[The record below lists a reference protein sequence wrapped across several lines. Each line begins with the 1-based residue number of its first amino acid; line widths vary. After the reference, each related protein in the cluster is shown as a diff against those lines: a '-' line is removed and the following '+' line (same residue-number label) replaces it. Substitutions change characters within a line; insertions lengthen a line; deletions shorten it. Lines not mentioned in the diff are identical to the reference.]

1 MTTRK
6 DLVAA
11 EHGLLPCFR
20 IFCFLFMSF
29 PSFFIL
35 DIASTSSFCAALQ
48 VMLALL
54 VSISSLD
61 RAQHTDVSKYV
72 YVDNFMHFCREPND

>member
-11 EHGLLPCFR
+11 EHGLLPCFH
-20 IFCFLFMSF
+20 IFCFVFMSF

-35 DIASTSSFCAALQ
+35 DIASTWSFCAALQ

-61 RAQHTDVSKYV
+61 RVQHTNVSKYV
-72 YVDNFMHFCREPND
+72 YVDNFMHFYREPND